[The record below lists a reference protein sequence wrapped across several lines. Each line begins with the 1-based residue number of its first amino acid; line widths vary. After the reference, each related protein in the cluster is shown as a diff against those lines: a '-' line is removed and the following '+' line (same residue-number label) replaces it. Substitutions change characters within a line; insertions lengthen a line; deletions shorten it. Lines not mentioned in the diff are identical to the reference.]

1 MSLVWGVRGYYY
13 NNYVSTDETI
23 KEIKEFLKKN
33 NLVGTDDL
41 IINIASIP
49 MEEKGR
55 ANMLK
60 LSYIS

>member
-1 MSLVWGVRGYYY
+1 
-13 NNYVSTDETI
+13 
-23 KEIKEFLKKN
+23 
-33 NLVGTDDL
+33 VGTDDL